1 MALKAQASTR
11 GRSNKRINRT
21 RISVAFI
28 INLAGSPVIRS
39 VRRSFLCKRGVKM
52 LLKTAGGLSLILALT
67 FVVQAKGWRGIVPL
81 HSTRADVEQ
90 LLGTPNRKSNNKP
103 VVRYDLEEE
112 TVSII
117 YSREPCSNGTVYG
130 KWAVPPDTVVSIR
143 VIPKKALPL
152 SELKLDA
159 AQYKVTHVRGV
170 PSSTYYTDE
179 GEGVQF
185 DVSTGRVSI
194 IDYFYAA
201 EDEHLRCKTYTEQ
214 R

>member
-1 MALKAQASTR
+1 MASNNGMHPTR
-11 GRSNKRINRT
+11 NSAALILNHLGGRMMP
-21 RISVAFI
+21 
-28 INLAGSPVIRS
+28 G

-81 HSTRADVEQ
+81 HSTRADVEG
-90 LLGTPNRKSNNKP
+90 LLGTPDRKSDNKP
-103 VVRYDLEEE
+103 VVRYDLEGE

-143 VIPKKALPL
+143 VVPKRALPL
-152 SELKLDA
+152 SELQLDA
-159 AQYKVTHVRGV
+159 ARYKVTHVRGV

-179 GEGVQF
+179 GGGVQF

-201 EDEHLRCKTYTEQ
+201 DDEHLRCKTYTEQ

>member
-1 MALKAQASTR
+1 
-11 GRSNKRINRT
+11 
-21 RISVAFI
+21 
-28 INLAGSPVIRS
+28 
-39 VRRSFLCKRGVKM
+39 M
-52 LLKTAGGLSLILALT
+52 LLKTAGGLSLILALN

-90 LLGTPNRKSNNKP
+90 LLGTPDRKSNKP
-103 VVRYDLEEE
+103 VVRYDLEKEL
-112 TVSII
+112 VYII
-117 YSREPCSNGTVYG
+117 YSREPCSTGSVYG

-170 PSSTYYTDE
+170 PSYTYYIDD

-185 DVSTGRVSI
+185 DVSHGHVNS
-194 IDYFYAA
+194 IDYFHAA
-201 EDEHLRCKTYTEQ
+201 EDEHLRCKTYTGQ
-214 R
+214 K